1 MRTQLRVAN
10 HFNVVIFMVKLSK
23 AAKARLKRLTRAK
36 QKSILTSASELVDCE
51 VISEGKYQ
59 AIKRALRAHL

>member
-1 MRTQLRVAN
+1 MIIV
-10 HFNVVIFMVKLSK
+10 VKLSK

-36 QKSILTSASELVDCE
+36 QKSILAAASELADCE

-59 AIKRALRAHL
+59 AIKRALRSHL